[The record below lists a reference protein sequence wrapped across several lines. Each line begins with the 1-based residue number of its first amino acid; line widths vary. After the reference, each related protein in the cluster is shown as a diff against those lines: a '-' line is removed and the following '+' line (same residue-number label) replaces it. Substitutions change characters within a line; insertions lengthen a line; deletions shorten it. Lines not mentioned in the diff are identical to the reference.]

1 MTHLSCVDNLPQSK
15 VKEKFIL
22 LLLWHSQC
30 AINSCIHLAAVTFM
44 YPQPPSSSPL
54 PMDYIEVSPRMTVSS
69 AAYQPVFPCAL
80 FVWFPGHYMY
90 VDSVYVKHFQEV
102 AQLISPMTTAPMSG
116 CLSFYYQ
123 LQQGNDNVFTLYTR
137 DVAGLYEEIWR
148 VDSPGSASW
157 NLAEVEFSAPYP
169 MEVGE
174 PWPAGTLRCYTRRH
188 GGHATVLPYLP
199 QSCFWRQEYIDFIF
213 LFLIHKKTN

>member
-1 MTHLSCVDNLPQSK
+1 
-15 VKEKFIL
+15 
-22 LLLWHSQC
+22 
-30 AINSCIHLAAVTFM
+30 
-44 YPQPPSSSPL
+44 
-54 PMDYIEVSPRMTVSS
+54 
-69 AAYQPVFPCAL
+69 
-80 FVWFPGHYMY
+80 MY

-137 DVAGLYEEIWR
+137 DMAGLYEEIWR
-148 VDSPGSASW
+148 VDSPGSADW

-174 PWPAGTLRCYTRRH
+174 PWPAGMLRCYTCRH

-199 QSCFWRQEYIDFIF
+199 QSCF
-213 LFLIHKKTN
+213 

>member
-1 MTHLSCVDNLPQSK
+1 MRPSRSCDIYVPTTT
-15 VKEKFIL
+15 FL
-22 LLLWHSQC
+22 LTPSNALYWGESQ
-30 AINSCIHLAAVTFM
+30 N
-44 YPQPPSSSPL
+44 
-54 PMDYIEVSPRMTVSS
+54 DTVSS
-69 AAYQPVFPCAL
+69 AAYQPVFPCVL
-80 FVWFPGHYMY
+80 LVWFPGHYMY

-137 DVAGLYEEIWR
+137 DMAGLYEEIWR
-148 VDSPGSASW
+148 VDRPGSASW

-174 PWPAGTLRCYTRRH
+174 PRPAGTLRCYTHRH
-188 GGHATVLPYLP
+188 GSHATVLPYLP

-213 LFLIHKKTN
+213 YF

>member
-15 VKEKFIL
+15 VKGKFIPL
-22 LLLWHSQC
+22 LIWHLQC
-30 AINSCIHLAAVTFM
+30 AINSWVHLPAVTFM
-44 YPQPPSSSPL
+44 HPWAPSSSPL
-54 PMDYIEVSPRMTVSS
+54 PLCWGESQNGTVSS
-69 AAYQPVFPCAL
+69 AAYPPVFPCVL
-80 FVWFPGHYMY
+80 FVWLPGHYMY

-137 DVAGLYEEIWR
+137 DMAGLYEEIWR

-174 PWPAGTLRCYTRRH
+174 PWPAGMLRCYTRWH
-188 GGHATVLPYLP
+188 GGHPTILPYLP

-213 LFLIHKKTN
+213 YF